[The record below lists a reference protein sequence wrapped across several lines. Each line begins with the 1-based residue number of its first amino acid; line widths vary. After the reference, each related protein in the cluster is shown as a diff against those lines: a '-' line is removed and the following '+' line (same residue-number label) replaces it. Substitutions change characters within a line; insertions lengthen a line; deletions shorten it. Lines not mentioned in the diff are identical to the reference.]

1 MLVPKGFLAGAGRGG
16 IKYEGRPDVAV
27 IFSEIEASAAGVFTR
42 NRVQAAPVKVSREHI
57 QDGRARAI
65 VANSGN
71 ANACT
76 GKQGSR
82 DALRMAEVA
91 AEELGLRPEEVLV
104 ASTGVIGVKLPM
116 DKVEMGIR
124 RACRSLSSE
133 GWWEAERAIMT
144 TDTKPKF
151 AWVEVAGARILGMAK
166 GSGMIAPDL
175 ATMLAFL
182 VTDAEVMPRLLEEAL
197 RSAVGRTFNRLT
209 VDGDTSTNDTVFLLA
224 NGASGVGFGRDELI
238 KFVRA
243 LEEVC
248 LDLAQQVARDGE
260 GATKLIVVRVKGAR
274 SEEEAGRVARAVAES
289 PLVKTAMFGK
299 DPNWG
304 RVLAAVGRSGVDVE
318 EEGVSVEMGGLR
330 VFHGGRPVEFG
341 REEGTRALDKDEVK
355 ITIDLGQGDAEV
367 VFYTCDLSY
376 DYVRINAEYTT

>member
-1 MLVPKGFLAGAGRGG
+1 MLVPKGFLAGAGKGG
-16 IKYEGRPDVAV
+16 IKYEGRLDVAV
-27 IFSEIEASAAGVFTR
+27 IFSEVEAYAAGAFTR

-57 QDGRARAI
+57 RDGRARAI

-76 GKQGSR
+76 GEQGLR

-91 AEELGLRPEEVLV
+91 AEELGLRSEEVLV

-116 DKVEMGIR
+116 DKVERGIKD
-124 RACRSLSSE
+124 ACRSLSSE
-133 GWWEAERAIMT
+133 GWEGAEQAIMT

-151 AWVEVAGARILGMAK
+151 AWAEVRGARILGIAK

-182 VTDAEVMPRLLEEAL
+182 VTDAEVVPKLLGKAL

-209 VDGDTSTNDTVFLLA
+209 VDGEASTNDTVFLLA
-224 NGASGVGFGRDELI
+224 NGASGVGFGRDELP
-238 KFVRA
+238 KFARA

-248 LDLAQQVARDGE
+248 LELARQMARDGE
-260 GATKLIVVRVKGAR
+260 GATKLVVVRVKGAR
-274 SEEEAGRVARAVAES
+274 SEEEAGRAARTVAES

-318 EEGVSVEMGGLR
+318 EEKVSLEMGGLR
-330 VFHGGRPVEFG
+330 VFYRGRPVEFG
-341 REEGTRALDKDEVK
+341 REEGVRALDKDEVE

>member
-27 IFSEIEASAAGVFTR
+27 IFSEVGAYAVGMFTR
-42 NRVQAAPVKVSREHI
+42 NRVQAAPVKVSREHVR
-57 QDGRARAI
+57 DGKARAI

-76 GKQGSR
+76 GELGLR
-82 DALRMAEVA
+82 DAMRMAEVA
-91 AEELGLRPEEVLV
+91 AEELRLEPREVLV
-104 ASTGVIGVKLPM
+104 ASTGVIGARLPM
-116 DKVEMGIR
+116 DRVERGIR
-124 RACRSLSSE
+124 EACRNLGPD
-133 GWWEAERAIMT
+133 GWGEAERAIMT
-144 TDTKPKF
+144 TDTRPKF
-151 AWVEVAGARILGMAK
+151 AWAEVAGARILGMAK

-182 VTDAEVMPRLLEEAL
+182 VTDAEVVPELLGKAL

-209 VDGDTSTNDTVFLLA
+209 IDGDTSTNDTVFLLA
-224 NGASGVGFGRDELI
+224 NGASGVGFGRDELPR
-238 KFVRA
+238 FARA

-248 LDLAQQVARDGE
+248 LDLARQMARDGE

-274 SEEEAGRVARAVAES
+274 SEDEAERAARTVAES
-289 PLVKTAMFGK
+289 PLVKAAIFGK

-304 RVLAAVGRSGVDVE
+304 RVLAALGRSGADVE
-318 EEGVSVEMGGLR
+318 EERVSVEIGGLR
-330 VFHGGRPVEFG
+330 VFQRGRPVEFG
-341 REEGTRALDKDEVK
+341 REEGVRALDKDEVG

-376 DYVRINAEYTT
+376 DYVRINSEYTT